1 MSSPSSAAAPARRH
15 PNRATA
21 SLDPR
26 QIERTWYEVDAADQ
40 VLGRIATR
48 IASVLRGKHKPI
60 YAPHLDCGDFV
71 IVVNAGQV
79 RLTGRKLENKM
90 YYRHS
95 GYMGGLKEVNAARLL
110 ETYPERVIQ
119 AAVKGMLPKGP
130 LGRKL
135 LSRLKVH
142 AGAEHPHAAQ
152 KPQPL
157 ELDA

>member
-1 MSSPSSAAAPARRH
+1 VSSPSSPAAPARRH

-21 SLDPR
+21 SLDAS
-26 QIERTWYEVDAADQ
+26 QIERTWYVVDAADQ
-40 VLGRIATR
+40 VLGRMATR
-48 IASVLRGKHKPI
+48 IASVLRGKHKPV

-71 IVVNAGQV
+71 IVVNASQV

-110 ETYPERVIQ
+110 ETYPDRVIQ
-119 AAVKGMLPKGP
+119 NAVKGMLPRNP

-135 LSRLKVH
+135 LSRLKIH
-142 AGAEHPHAAQ
+142 PGAEHTHAAQ